1 MNHIFLINMDEKVK
15 VRLAKKNTIDFK
27 LSFYSETIA
36 EINKVLKVI
45 ITHGRRR
52 LSVRKAAK
60 KVLFLMVGPL
70 RKKEYEKIKKMCCHS
85 KMKNCI
91 LVTLL

>member
-1 MNHIFLINMDEKVK
+1 MDEKEK

-36 EINKVLKVI
+36 KINKVLKVI

-60 KVLFLMVGPL
+60 KVLFLMAGPKN
-70 RKKEYEKIKKMCCHS
+70 KKK
-85 KMKNCI
+85 
-91 LVTLL
+91 